1 MRSDP
6 AATLFF
12 YVCLFLSNNVVV
24 YISLLATY
32 DDILQVYYIF
42 IFITVYFVY
51 ALCFDDT
58 GGDFSDHN
66 FI

>member
-1 MRSDP
+1 MHGDP
-6 AATLFF
+6 TATLFF
-12 YVCLFLSNNVVV
+12 YVCLFLSNDIIV
-24 YISLLATY
+24 YFITVTY

-42 IFITVYFVY
+42 IFVTVYFVY

>member
-1 MRSDP
+1 MHGDP
-6 AATLFF
+6 AATFFF
-12 YVCLFLSNNVVV
+12 YVCLFLSNNITV
-24 YISLLATY
+24 TY
-32 DDILQVYYIF
+32 NDILQVYYIF